1 MCTYDGY
8 VSPYLLRPPRSCDQ
22 VMGTNRVQPRAVSP
36 AATQD
41 RVATREPARNDAG
54 DVDACR

>member
-22 VMGTNRVQPRAVSP
+22 VIGTNRVQPSGESGRHPRQGRDPRAGSK
-36 AATQD
+36 
-41 RVATREPARNDAG
+41 
-54 DVDACR
+54 